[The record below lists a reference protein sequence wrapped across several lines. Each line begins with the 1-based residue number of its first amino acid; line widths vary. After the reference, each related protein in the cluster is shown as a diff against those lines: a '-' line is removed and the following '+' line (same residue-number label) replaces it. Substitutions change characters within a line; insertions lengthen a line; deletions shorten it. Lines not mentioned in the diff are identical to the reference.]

1 MSQQSTILLMIIFTF
16 IVILSS
22 VCLAQTS
29 NETESMTKRVDE
41 ITLSSVDEIKESKE
55 SKGEQMIKASSS
67 NSHRKS
73 LAPRKPSS
81 ITIPIKNAV
90 VQALTPLAVDRNE
103 AEAAHLSPSRHS
115 SDVDSSLGEI
125 IYEDELQ
132 GEMGEWIPPPPPPPP
147 EYLYHR
153 KPSTYSSAP
162 ASVPASTF
170 QRLTGITRYPHS
182 SSARLFGDD
191 FALFLVILTIAGF
204 FGLMLAMFMPFTFLL
219 QQQPLSVS
227 PYPNGQYGAAYGQ
240 YGYPYGRR
248 RRRRRHALNQ
258 PVAWSRATEIGLADF
273 IIRSFF
279 NALSHYEKL
288 NHQLDHPHSSSKTLP
303 FFKKIFSRTFLSK
316 NSLHSQAGG

>member
-1 MSQQSTILLMIIFTF
+1 MSQQSTIPLMVIAGLIIA
-16 IVILSS
+16 LSS
-22 VCLAQTS
+22 ICIAHSTNS
-29 NETESMTKRVDE
+29 TDSPTKRVDE
-41 ITLSSVDEIKESKE
+41 ITLSSVDEVKESKDVKRD
-55 SKGEQMIKASSS
+55 SMMKASS
-67 NSHRKS
+67 NTHRKS
-73 LAPRKPSS
+73 LSPRKSPS

-115 SDVDSSLGEI
+115 SDHDPSLGEI

-132 GEMGEWIPPPPPPPP
+132 GELGEWIPPPPPPP
-147 EYLYHR
+147 EYLYR
-153 KPSTYSSAP
+153 KPSTYSAP

-227 PYPNGQYGAAYGQ
+227 PYPTGQYGSAYGQ

-248 RRRRRHALNQ
+248 RRRRHAPDQ
-258 PVAWSRATEIGLADF
+258 PVAWSRATDIGLADF
-273 IIRSFF
+273 IIHSFF
-279 NALSHYEKL
+279 KALSHYEQLNSKL
-288 NHQLDHPHSSSKTLP
+288 DRKDSSSSKVPSFL
-303 FFKKIFSRTFLSK
+303 KKIFTRTFLSK
-316 NSLHSQAGG
+316 HSLRTKAGG

>member
-1 MSQQSTILLMIIFTF
+1 
-16 IVILSS
+16 
-22 VCLAQTS
+22 
-29 NETESMTKRVDE
+29 MTKRVDE
-41 ITLSSVDEIKESKE
+41 ITLSSVHEIKEPKE
-55 SKGEQMIKASSS
+55 SKGGQMMKASSS

-73 LAPRKPSS
+73 LAPRKSPS

-90 VQALTPLAVDRNE
+90 VQALTPVSVDRNE

-115 SDVDSSLGEI
+115 SDADPSLGEI

-132 GEMGEWIPPPPPPPP
+132 GEMGEWIPPPPPPP
-147 EYLYHR
+147 EYLYR
-153 KPSTYSSAP
+153 KPSTYSAP

-227 PYPNGQYGAAYGQ
+227 PYPTGQYGSAYGQ

-248 RRRRRHALNQ
+248 RRRRRHALDQ

-273 IIRSFF
+273 IISSFF
-279 NALSHYEKL
+279 NALLHYEQL
-288 NHQLDHPHSSSKTLP
+288 NRQLDREDDFSSSFSIVNNLHKAAIASMSRVL
-303 FFKKIFSRTFLSK
+303 KIFNLFK
-316 NSLHSQAGG
+316 IKMN